1 MKSLELTPS
10 STQLDEFYKK
20 VFSFHCQQAAD
31 LLWDG
36 VIQFTTSIYDNRTKA
51 ATPDQIMFLA
61 SSYSKI
67 TDVISP
73 GVGTDTHKVD
83 LYNMDDCINDI
94 NKHQNYNSY
103 WDEVAWQVYEVL
115 PRFARALG
123 TPFNSGSEME
133 QGLADNLI

>member
-1 MKSLELTPS
+1 
-10 STQLDEFYKK
+10 
-20 VFSFHCQQAAD
+20 
-31 LLWDG
+31 
-36 VIQFTTSIYDNRTKA
+36 
-51 ATPDQIMFLA
+51 
-61 SSYSKI
+61 
-67 TDVISP
+67 
-73 GVGTDTHKVD
+73 
-83 LYNMDDCINDI
+83 MDDCINDI